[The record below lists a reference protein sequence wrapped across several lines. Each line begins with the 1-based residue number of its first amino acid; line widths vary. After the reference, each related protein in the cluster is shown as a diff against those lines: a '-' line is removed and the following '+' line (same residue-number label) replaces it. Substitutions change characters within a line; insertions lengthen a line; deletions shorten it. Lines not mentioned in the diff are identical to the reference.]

1 MLDDTD
7 VEEVHKGCPCGVSLI
22 SRAGA
27 TKRSVGGRDGVGEVI
42 GQVGACGPLMHKDIT
57 RHVPRRTCA
66 GSIAASVNMHVLC
79 DASGT
84 DQERDVG

>member
-7 VEEVHKGCPCGVSLI
+7 VEEVHKGLSCGVSLI

-27 TKRSVGGRDGVGEVI
+27 TKRSVGGRDGMGEVI
-42 GQVGACGPLMHKDIT
+42 GQVGACGPPTHKDIT

-66 GSIAASVNMHVLC
+66 GSIGESVNMHVLG
-79 DASGT
+79 DAGGT
-84 DQERDVG
+84 DQERDDL